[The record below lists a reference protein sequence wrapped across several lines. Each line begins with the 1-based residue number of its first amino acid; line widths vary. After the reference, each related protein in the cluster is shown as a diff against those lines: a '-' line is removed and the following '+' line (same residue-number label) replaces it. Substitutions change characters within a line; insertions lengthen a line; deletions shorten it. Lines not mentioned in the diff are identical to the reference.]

1 MQSKTATKERWDDAE
16 LVRCALARD
25 SAAFRMI
32 METHNRRLYRIA
44 RSVLRNDSEAEDVV
58 QETYVRAFVNL
69 AQFRGESSLSAWLG
83 RIALNDALERR
94 RHERRVVEV
103 EKLDVHRPEARV
115 IPFPQSASSADPE
128 KTMAQRQILQ
138 LVE

>member
-16 LVRCALARD
+16 LVRRALARD

-32 METHNRRLYRIA
+32 IETHNRRLYRIA

-58 QETYVRAFVNL
+58 QETYVRAFANL
-69 AQFRGESSLSAWLG
+69 VQFRGESSLSAWLG
-83 RIALNDALERR
+83 RIALNDALKRR

-115 IPFPQSASSADPE
+115 IP
-128 KTMAQRQILQ
+128 
-138 LVE
+138 